1 MTVRGLDPARPPY
14 IGPNGQF
21 GGNHPG
27 GANVL
32 FADGS
37 ARFVSDSID
46 PKIFEAM
53 STMAGGEKLSADWLE

>member
-1 MTVRGLDPARPPY
+1 MLLAVGNVGLWRGV
-14 IGPNGQF
+14 PNRQF

-37 ARFVSDSID
+37 ARFISESID
-46 PKIFEAM
+46 PKVFEAL
-53 STMAGGEKLSADWLE
+53 STMAGGEAVPADFDER